1 MSIHKPLLALA
12 LPLALSSVPT
22 SLSAAPGTLDITV
35 AETPRAV
42 DSGISMMS
50 PVLRCGDVARS
61 LRFYT
66 EGLGMVEM
74 GRVELK
80 DVTEIILGFSNDR
93 TRPGIMLI
101 RDKPASSAPAI
112 EPGNGYQRTVLRVAD
127 LRAVADRLA
136 AAGYPTGAI
145 GNSGPYHVL
154 MIEDPDGYRYELVE
168 FPAAKPAEHG

>member
-1 MSIHKPLLALA
+1 MSIRKPLLTLV
-12 LPLALSSVPT
+12 LPLALSSVPAT
-22 SLSAAPGTLDITV
+22 LSAASGALDITV
-35 AETPRAV
+35 AETPEAV
-42 DSGISMMS
+42 DSGIGMMS
-50 PVLRCGDVARS
+50 PVLRCSDAERS

-66 EGLGMVEM
+66 QGLGMVEM

-101 RDKPASSAPAI
+101 KDKPASPTPAI
-112 EPGNGYQRTVLRVAD
+112 ELGNGYQRTVLRVAD

-145 GNSGPYHVL
+145 ANSGPYRIL

-168 FPAAKPAEHG
+168 FPPAKQTEHG